1 MDLVTRLKDF
11 YGFSAGFFGKPERKE
26 HFDLASIFGQSSQMV
41 PQELDVEALINPM
54 GLGTGT
60 DASMARWVQRDGTTL
75 AVRTPL
81 GFMAAVDTA
90 LERMEREVRSA
101 QDPAQ
106 ANTLEQGRRELT
118 RYLADSRL
126 AWETTNALQQG

>member
-11 YGFSAGFFGKPERKE
+11 YGFSTGFFGKPARKE
-26 HFDLASIFGQSSQMV
+26 HFDLASIFGQSSQML

-60 DASMARWVQRDGTTL
+60 EASMARWIQRDGTSL

-81 GFMAAVDTA
+81 GFMAALETA
-90 LERMEREVRSA
+90 LDRLEREARSA

-106 ANTLEQGRRELT
+106 ANKLEQCRRELN
-118 RYLADSRL
+118 RFLPDSRL
-126 AWETTNALQQG
+126 AWETANALQQG